1 MPRTVELARRGVVL
15 RRRPARVRMDCLLG
29 FAACVGLLAGADGCR
44 KKPPPEASVA
54 SLLSS
59 ADPESESQGPPTPM
73 DSAEA
78 TLWAAAKEG
87 ESEDFMRLSQRIG
100 CPGLRERA
108 KAADLRL
115 TAVRAMEF
123 CHDFA
128 ELPWLADLATT
139 SADTLAQ
146 AALSAIDALA
156 ALPRRPVDPEDA
168 EELRA
173 GCDALVKLARTT
185 GADKDRRI
193 AAVRALRMLADR
205 GCVRRSD
212 IPADVDAK

>member
-1 MPRTVELARRGVVL
+1 MRRMPAGF
-15 RRRPARVRMDCLLG
+15 RMDRLLG
-29 FAACVGLLAGADGCR
+29 FAACLGLLAGADGCR

-59 ADPESESQGPPTPM
+59 ADPESESQGSPNPM

-78 TLWAAAKEG
+78 ALWAAAKDG
-87 ESEDFMRLSQRIG
+87 EPEDFMRLSQRIG

-108 KAADLRL
+108 EVSGLRL

-128 ELPWLADLATT
+128 ELPWLADLAST
-139 SADTLAQ
+139 SADTVAQ

-156 ALPRRPVDPEDA
+156 ALPRRPQDPEDA

-173 GCDALVKLARTT
+173 GCDALLRFARTA
-185 GADKDRRI
+185 GANKDRRI
-193 AAVRALRMLADR
+193 EAVRALRMLADR

-212 IPADVDAK
+212 IPTDVDAK